1 MNIVKKITEKAVS
14 TMMIAKRA
22 VKFASESNLTQGL
35 DFEKSTFYP
44 MLATKAAKEG
54 ILAFTEKCK
63 PNFKGL

>member
-1 MNIVKKITEKAVS
+1 VNIVKKITEKAVS

-54 ILAFTEKCK
+54 ILAFTEKRK